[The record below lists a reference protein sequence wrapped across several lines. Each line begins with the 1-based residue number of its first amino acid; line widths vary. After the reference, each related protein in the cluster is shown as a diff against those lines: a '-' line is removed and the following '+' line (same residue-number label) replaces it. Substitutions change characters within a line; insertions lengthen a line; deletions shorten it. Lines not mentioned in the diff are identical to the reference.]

1 MKKILAICICL
12 VLCLG
17 FSACGNKSEVDVPM
31 GMQLASDESI
41 PDYILMVPDD
51 WTVEES
57 TGTTT
62 AYYKDNLSGA
72 VIATFTASFS
82 VPGENITIDNY
93 FESFSDGFAQIFG
106 EDDTKM
112 ESSSTKLG
120 GEDAKQYIYTANFN
134 GLEYKFWQ
142 VFCLHEGRMY
152 TLTYSTPSQ
161 YFDKFAEDMELIIE
175 YFSFK

>member
-1 MKKILAICICL
+1 MKKILAVCICII
-12 VLCLG
+12 LCLS
-17 FSACGNKSEVDVPM
+17 FAACGNKSEVDVPM
-31 GMQLASDESI
+31 GMQLASDESV
-41 PDYILMVPDD
+41 PDYVLMIPND

-82 VPGENITIDNY
+82 VPKEDITLDNY
-93 FESFSDGFAQIFG
+93 FESFSSEFAQIFG
-106 EDDTKM
+106 DGEKSIET
-112 ESSSTKLG
+112 SSTKLG
-120 GEDAKQYIYTANFN
+120 DEDAKQYIYTGNF
-134 GLEYKFWQ
+134 GGIEYKFWQ

-152 TLTYSTPSQ
+152 TLTYSTPTE
-161 YFDKFAEDMELIIE
+161 YFDKFAEDMELILE

>member
-1 MKKILAICICL
+1 MKKILTVCICI
-12 VLCLG
+12 VLCLS
-17 FSACGNKSEVDVPM
+17 FAACGENSEVDVPM

-41 PDYILMVPDD
+41 PDYILMVPND

-82 VPGENITIDNY
+82 VPKEDVTLDNY
-93 FESFSDGFAQIFG
+93 FDSFSNEFTQIFG
-106 EDDTKM
+106 ESEKDA
-112 ESSSTKLG
+112 ESSYTKLG
-120 GEDAKQYIYTANFN
+120 DEDAKQYIYTASFSDI
-134 GLEYKFWQ
+134 EYKFWQ

-152 TLTYSTPSQ
+152 TLTYSTPTE
-161 YFDKFAEDMELIIE
+161 YFDKFAEDMELILE